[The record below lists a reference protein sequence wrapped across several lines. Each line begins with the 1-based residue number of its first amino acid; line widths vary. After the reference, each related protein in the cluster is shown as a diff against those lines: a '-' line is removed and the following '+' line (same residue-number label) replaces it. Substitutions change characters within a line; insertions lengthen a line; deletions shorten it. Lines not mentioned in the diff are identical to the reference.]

1 MVNSFQL
8 IFTTLYEEIE
18 MIVPRPNETPQSEA
32 IYMIVNENG
41 LLQNSSDEPLP
52 RLTPELAQPLWLAA
66 DYHALIG
73 SYQGTAVYLLAFK
86 ENPALLGYDMQPLRG
101 LLHRVDTEL
110 FAIAGRACQV
120 ALFIRTHN
128 YCSYCGSQLDEVS
141 DELAVYCASCDY
153 RTYPRISPCIIV
165 AVYRGR
171 GAEAEILLA
180 RGVRHPEGLYSV
192 LAGFVESGESLEE
205 TLVREVFEETGVR
218 VGNIEYINSQPWP
231 FPHSLM
237 MGFVAEYAQG
247 SLVLD
252 EKEILA
258 ADWFKFSEMPTTPP
272 AGTIA
277 AHLIEA
283 ARIKA
288 KA

>member
-1 MVNSFQL
+1 
-8 IFTTLYEEIE
+8 
-18 MIVPRPNETPQSEA
+18 MIVPRPHERPQNEA
-32 IYMIVNENG
+32 IYMIVNKNHI
-41 LLQNSSDEPLP
+41 LQNKGIDPIP
-52 RLTPELAQPLWLAA
+52 QLTPQRVKPLWDTA
-66 DYHALIG
+66 DYHARIG
-73 SYQGTAVYLLAFK
+73 SYRGIPVYLLAFIDS
-86 ENPALLGYDMQPLRG
+86 PALIGYEMQPLRS
-101 LLHRVDTEL
+101 LLHRVDAEL
-110 FAIAGRACQV
+110 FALAGRACQV

-128 YCSYCGSQLDEVS
+128 FCSCCGQGLEEVT
-141 DELAVYCASCDY
+141 DELAVYCAACDY

-171 GAEAEILLA
+171 AAEAEILLA
-180 RGVRHPEGLYSV
+180 RGVRHPAGLFSV
-192 LAGFVESGESLEE
+192 LAGFVESGESLEQ

-218 VGNIEYINSQPWP
+218 VTNIEYINSQPWP

-237 MGFVAEYAQG
+237 MGFVAEYAGGQ
-247 SLVLD
+247 LALD

-258 ADWFKFSEMPTTPP
+258 ADWFNFSALPTTPP

-277 AHLIEA
+277 ASLIEA

>member
-1 MVNSFQL
+1 MVNSFHP

-18 MIVPRPNETPQSEA
+18 MIVPKPDETPQTKS
-32 IYMIVNENG
+32 IYMIVNENQ
-41 LLQNSSDEPLP
+41 LLQNNTYEPLP
-52 RLTPELAQPLWLAA
+52 CLPPELASPLWRVAE
-66 DYHALIG
+66 YHALIG
-73 SYQGTAVYLLAFK
+73 SYQGTPVYLLVFTQ
-86 ENPALLGYDMQPLRG
+86 NPALPGYEMQPLRG
-101 LLHRVDTEL
+101 LLHRVDAEL

-120 ALFIRTHN
+120 AFFIRTHN
-128 YCSYCGSQLDEVS
+128 YCSYCGAELEEVT

-171 GAEAEILLA
+171 GAAAEILLA
-180 RGVRHPEGLYSV
+180 RGIRHPEGLYSV
-192 LAGFVESGESLEE
+192 LAGFVESGESLEQ

-218 VGNIEYINSQPWP
+218 VTDIEYVNSQPWP

-237 MGFVAEYAQG
+237 MGFVAEYAEG
-247 SLVLD
+247 NLVLD

-258 ADWFKFSEMPTTPP
+258 ADWFKFSALPTIPP
-272 AGTIA
+272 TGTIA
-277 AHLIEA
+277 ANLIEA